1 MRSSLIYKF
10 SCCGCN
16 ATYLGATT
24 RHLKTRISEHLG
36 VSHRTNA
43 IISNPNFS
51 AIREH
56 SHNSGHPLHPNDFKI
71 FYNVLNK
78 NDIYIIESI
87 LINLN
92 KPLLNSGTSAELKV
106 FC

>member
-1 MRSSLIYKF
+1 M
-10 SCCGCN
+10 
-16 ATYLGATT
+16 
-24 RHLKTRISEHLG
+24 
-36 VSHRTNA
+36 SHRTNA